1 MCSCIFYS
9 MRTEPFQINWKQWKY
24 QLFLSPLLSKRH
36 FSHFP
41 CRSLRQNCK
50 SENLFDTRA
59 AHCVVYA
66 KRYREIENNV
76 TVLAQSFEMKEMKNM
91 KKNRCE
97 TWKALNIRIVG
108 DTFYVISIIC
118 ANYECTHTHVRNGI
132 DLRVYWKHVMYVRS
146 ERRTPGAKL
155 SHIYSIYTEWPGITS
170 IKKVDM
176 KKNGERKNGQ
186 PFLYKIHNIFSFSI
200 ISFLVPFLNCI
211 YNFFSIGKHSLF
223 LFCTYTVMYI
233 NIKMHTHVLID
244 QWFLVMLLLLL
255 SLHIGCIHAAG
266 WKKILNNFVPIN
278 MRCPRFLCA
287 PLVNARSL
295 FH

>member
-1 MCSCIFYS
+1 MKISIISLSLVIEEALF
-9 MRTEPFQINWKQWKY
+9 PFPLPFTPTKLQIRKSIRY
-24 QLFLSPLLSKRH
+24 TGGPL
-36 FSHFP
+36 
-41 CRSLRQNCK
+41 CCVRQKISRNREQC
-50 SENLFDTRA
+50 
-59 AHCVVYA
+59 HCVG
-66 KRYREIENNV
+66 
-76 TVLAQSFEMKEMKNM
+76 TVGTIVRNERNEKYE

-255 SLHIGCIHAAG
+255 SLHIGCVHAAG
-266 WKKILNNFVPIN
+266 WKKNT
-278 MRCPRFLCA
+278 
-287 PLVNARSL
+287 
-295 FH
+295 